1 MNEIADTDLLTL
13 ALYVMTTGIII
24 EAIYQKMKLLWN
36 RTRPKSRPRSLTE
49 ATQRHAMYGPRQEE
63 PVEAEQEPIDPK
75 DEIIPVVLGVLV
87 VIIFYPHSIFAYLP
101 FYPQWPWLDVVLT
114 AIIVSRGANL
124 AHETYRD
131 FGSMVSGF
139 IGRIS
144 RWGGF
149 Y

>member
-1 MNEIADTDLLTL
+1 MNDIIDVDLLTL
-13 ALYVMTTGIII
+13 ALYIMTTGIIV
-24 EAIYQKMKLLWN
+24 EAAYQKMKLLWD
-36 RTRPKSRPRSLTE
+36 RTRPKARPRSLVE
-49 ATQRHAMYGPRQEE
+49 ATQQYGMYGPQQEAVELERE
-63 PVEAEQEPIDPK
+63 PVDPK
-75 DEIIPVVLGVLV
+75 DELIPVVLGVLV
-87 VIIFYPHSIFAYLP
+87 VAVFYPHSIFGYLP
-101 FYPQWPWLDVVLT
+101 FYPRWFWLDVVLT
-114 AIIVSRGANL
+114 ALIISRGANL